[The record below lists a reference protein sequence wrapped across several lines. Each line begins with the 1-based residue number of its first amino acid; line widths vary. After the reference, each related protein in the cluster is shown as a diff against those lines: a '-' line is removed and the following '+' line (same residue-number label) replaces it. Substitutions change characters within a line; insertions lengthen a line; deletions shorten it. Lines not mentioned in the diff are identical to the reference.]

1 MLQPHC
7 EVVGT
12 VSYGRALLTVAGELK
27 PDVIVLNNSMPL
39 LNGMVADD
47 RLKHHSSEVTA

>member
-12 VSYGRALLTVAGELK
+12 ESNGRALLTVAGELK
-27 PDVIVLNNSMPL
+27 PDVIVLDNSMPL
-39 LNGMVADD
+39 LNGMVAGE
-47 RLKHHSSEVTA
+47 RLRHHSSEVTA